1 MSEGK
6 LAYKYF
12 KHLWDLLAYVNE
24 NNIKVVNIFPDS
36 YEMYSNGK
44 LDAKKYTLVYVV
56 TPNVIKEVEDE

>member
-1 MSEGK
+1 MMSEGE

-24 NNIKVVNIFPDS
+24 NNIKVVSIFPDS

-56 TPNVIKEVEDE
+56 TPNVIKEV

>member
-1 MSEGK
+1 MMSEGE

-44 LDAKKYTLVYVV
+44 LDAKNYTLVYVV
-56 TPNVIKEVEDE
+56 TPNVIKEV

>member
-12 KHLWDLLAYVNE
+12 NHLWDLLAYVNE
-24 NNIKVVNIFPDS
+24 NNIKVLNIFPDS

-44 LDAKKYTLVYVV
+44 LNAKKYTLVYVV
-56 TPNVIKEVEDE
+56 TLNVIKEDE